1 MLAIYSDDK
10 CTLLGNQQSLQKNI
24 LGGLILNSAAAT
36 SLLQHG
42 QVPDKGLSTLR
53 WPTGIKIPKAE
64 TKIKSVGSFYL
75 KILCKEFPTKF
86 PFGIF

>member
-1 MLAIYSDDK
+1 MHIIGKPAVFAKKYF
-10 CTLLGNQQSLQKNI
+10 
-24 LGGLILNSAAAT
+24 GGINSEFCGCN
-36 SLLQHG
+36 LLQHG
-42 QVPDKGLSTLR
+42 QVPDKSLSTLR

-75 KILCKEFPTKF
+75 KILCKEFPPKF